1 MEFLTISLLNGLS
14 YGLLLFMLSSGLTLI
29 FSMMGVLNFAH
40 ASFYM
45 LGAYVAHAISQA
57 LGFWPAIVLS
67 PLLVG
72 VCGACFERW
81 CLRRVHAMGHVP
93 ELLVT
98 FGLSYII
105 LEVVQLIWGRSA
117 MDYRVP
123 PELDGPLF
131 TLFET
136 QFPIYR
142 AFMMGVSLWMLL
154 ALWVLLN
161 RTRVGLLIQAALTHP
176 ETVQALGHNV
186 PRIFMGVFGAGA
198 ALAGLAGVLGGNA
211 FVTEPGMAATVGS
224 VIFVVVVVGGMG
236 SLAGAFVASLLIGM
250 IQTLAVAIDQSVVT
264 ALASWGV
271 RLTPQDW
278 GYALW
283 ELKISQ
289 VAPILPYLFLVLMII
304 FRPRGLLGTRE
315 G

>member
-176 ETVQALGHNV
+176 ETVQALGHNA

-198 ALAGLAGVLGGNA
+198 ALAGL
-211 FVTEPGMAATVGS
+211 E
-224 VIFVVVVVGGMG
+224 
-236 SLAGAFVASLLIGM
+236 IGR
-250 IQTLAVAIDQSVVT
+250 AHV
-264 ALASWGV
+264 
-271 RLTPQDW
+271 
-278 GYALW
+278 
-283 ELKISQ
+283 
-289 VAPILPYLFLVLMII
+289 
-304 FRPRGLLGTRE
+304 
-315 G
+315 